1 MNLYDLT
8 DELANLT
15 AERDAALAR
24 VRELEAEVER
34 LRAQIAAM
42 DQKNAIWGAIRK
54 GIK

>member
-1 MNLYDLT
+1 MNLYDI
-8 DELANLT
+8 EQQLAALA

-24 VRELEAEVER
+24 AEAAEAEVVR
-34 LRAQIAAM
+34 LKEQMANM